1 MKRNLGT
8 RQWVPAL
15 WVSPDTGIAV
25 GIYAPVAEAK
35 KAPSIL
41 LDAKDLSELRREAAY
56 GKTGGMAV
64 FFSQVAHFYHIDFGH
79 RTFSNW
85 APLAKCCCES
95 RGNLQKAAPPTV
107 RVQRHGRGGVQV
119 EHIRLNTSG

>member
-1 MKRNLGT
+1 MS
-8 RQWVPAL
+8 PAL
-15 WVSPDTGIAV
+15 WVSPDTGIIAV

-56 GKTGGMAV
+56 GKAGGAGRGSFRKLHITMLILVTGPSLTG
-64 FFSQVAHFYHIDFGH
+64 
-79 RTFSNW
+79 RLW
-85 APLAKCCCES
+85 PKCCCEN
-95 RGNLQKAAPPTV
+95 RGNLRKTGAPTV

-119 EHIRLNTSG
+119 EHMRLTPRVEPTC